1 MSVIEF
7 PRRPVRPLPAVPARP
22 APRTLIREWV
32 LVAVAFALV
41 VIAQRVLL

>member
-7 PRRPVRPLPAVPARP
+7 PRRSVRPVRPERHT
-22 APRTLIREWV
+22 TLREWV
-32 LVAVAFALV
+32 LVGVAFGLV